1 MHTIILEHAGNVRQS
16 GKINNVE
23 HQPAFSQPVQHTLIH
38 NDTCQP
44 KIALTYEGVKESCG
58 LTRNLQPTHMG
69 DTGNDM

>member
-23 HQPAFSQPVQHTLIH
+23 HQPFSQPVQHTLIH